1 MKDQEDKKH
10 TTTMKY
16 IIVFV
21 SAILLVSCKKEQ
33 QAVPNSTSTDSVKVI
48 KDSVVTDTSSAKI
61 LVETIPFPKEIKEC
75 SCYFAKNKADFEAE
89 KYIYAD
95 DAGKTAYMKLDGK
108 RLAMK
113 LISSSDMEVD
123 EELSKE
129 IESDNYKISVKGK
142 KIKGEE
148 ALLFEGTLTIEKP
161 DGTIVIMPIYGECG
175 C

>member
-1 MKDQEDKKH
+1 
-10 TTTMKY
+10 MKY

>member
-1 MKDQEDKKH
+1 
-10 TTTMKY
+10 MKY
-16 IIVFV
+16 LIIFF
-21 SAILLVSCKKEQ
+21 SAFLLVACKKEQ
-33 QAVPNSTSTDSVKVI
+33 QTSQ
-48 KDSVVTDTSSAKI
+48 TSAPADSAKTVQDTVAADI
-61 LVETIPFPKEIKEC
+61 SSGKIAVDTFPFPTEIKEC
-75 SCYFAKNKADFEAE
+75 SCYFAKTKADFLAE

-108 RLAMK
+108 KISLN
-113 LISSSDMEVD
+113 LISSSDMEGD

-129 IESDNYKISVKGK
+129 IENDNYKISVKGK

-161 DGTIVIMPIYGECG
+161 DGTIVKMPIYGECG

>member
-1 MKDQEDKKH
+1 
-10 TTTMKY
+10 MKY
-16 IIVFV
+16 VIIFF
-21 SAILLVSCKKEQ
+21 SAFLLVACKKDKETVSDSAKKDSVTVVQ
-33 QAVPNSTSTDSVKVI
+33 DSVK
-48 KDSVVTDTSSAKI
+48 TDAQKTGIA
-61 LVETIPFPKEIKEC
+61 VDTFPFPKEIKEC
-75 SCYFAKNKADFEAE
+75 SCYFAKSKSDFENE

-108 RLAMK
+108 RLTMN
-113 LISSSDMEVD
+113 LIASNDMEVD

-129 IESDNYKISVKGK
+129 IESDDYKISVKGK

-161 DGTIVIMPIYGECG
+161 DGTVVTLPVYGECG

>member
-1 MKDQEDKKH
+1 
-10 TTTMKY
+10 MKY
-16 IIVFV
+16 LIIFF
-21 SAILLVSCKKEQ
+21 SALLLTACKKDKETLKDS
-33 QAVPNSTSTDSVKVI
+33 ASTDSLT
-48 KDSVVTDTSSAKI
+48 VVNDSAKTGTASGKI
-61 LVETIPFPKEIKEC
+61 QVDIIPFPKEIKEC
-75 SCYFAKNKADFEAE
+75 SCYFARNKADFEAE

-108 RLAMK
+108 RIAMN

-123 EELSKE
+123 EELTKE

-142 KIKGEE
+142 KIKSEE

-161 DGTIVIMPIYGECG
+161 DGTVETIPIYGECG

>member
-1 MKDQEDKKH
+1 
-10 TTTMKY
+10 MKY
-16 IIVFV
+16 VIIFF
-21 SAILLVSCKKEQ
+21 SAILLVSCKKQQ
-33 QAVPNSTSTDSVKVI
+33 QAVPNSTSSDSVKVVQ
-48 KDSVVTDTSSAKI
+48 DSVVTDTSSAKI
-61 LVETIPFPKEIKEC
+61 LVENIPFPKEIKEC

-108 RLAMK
+108 RLAMN

-148 ALLFEGTLTIEKP
+148 ALLFKGTLTIEKP
-161 DGTIVIMPIYGECG
+161 DGTVVTMPIYGECG

>member
-1 MKDQEDKKH
+1 
-10 TTTMKY
+10 MKY
-16 IIVFV
+16 LIIFF
-21 SAILLVSCKKEQ
+21 SAFLLVACKKDKETVSG
-33 QAVPNSTSTDSVKVI
+33 ASPADSLNIV
-48 KDSVVTDTSSAKI
+48 KDSATASIPSGKI
-61 LVETIPFPKEIKEC
+61 QIENISFPEEIKEC
-75 SCYFAKNKADFEAE
+75 SCYFARNKADFEAE

-108 RLAMK
+108 RLSMN

-123 EELSKE
+123 EELTKE
-129 IESDNYKISVKGK
+129 IENGDYKISVKGK

-161 DGTIVIMPIYGECG
+161 DGSVISTPIYGECG

>member
-1 MKDQEDKKH
+1 
-10 TTTMKY
+10 MKY
-16 IIVFV
+16 LIIFV
-21 SAILLVSCKKEQ
+21 AAILLTACKKEQ
-33 QAVPNSTSTDSVKVI
+33 QTVPDSARTTDSLTVQ
-48 KDSVVTDTSSAKI
+48 DTAKTEVSSGNV
-61 LVETIPFPKEIKEC
+61 LVETFPFPKEIKEC

-108 RLAMK
+108 RQTMN

-129 IESDNYKISVKGK
+129 IESGDYKISVKGK

-148 ALLFEGTLTIEKP
+148 ALLFQGTLTIEKP
-161 DGTIVIMPIYGECG
+161 DGTVETMPVYGECG

>member
-1 MKDQEDKKH
+1 
-10 TTTMKY
+10 MKY
-16 IIVFV
+16 LIIFFF
-21 SAILLVSCKKEQ
+21 AFLLVACKKEQ
-33 QAVPNSTSTDSVKVI
+33 QTAPASASAD
-48 KDSVVTDTSSAKI
+48 SAKI
-61 LVETIPFPKEIKEC
+61 VQDTVATDVPSGKIAVDTFPFPTEIKEC
-75 SCYFAKNKADFEAE
+75 SCYFAKSKADFLAE

-108 RLAMK
+108 RIAMN
-113 LISSSDMEVD
+113 LISSNDMEAD

-129 IESDNYKISVKGK
+129 IENDDYKISVKGK

-161 DGTIVIMPIYGECG
+161 DGTIVKMPIYGECG

>member
-1 MKDQEDKKH
+1 
-10 TTTMKY
+10 MKY
-16 IIVFV
+16 LIIFFF
-21 SAILLVSCKKEQ
+21 AILLVSCKKEQ
-33 QAVPNSTSTDSVKVI
+33 QTVQNPTSADSVKVI
-48 KDSVVTDTSSAKI
+48 QDSVAIDTSSGKI
-61 LVETIPFPKEIKEC
+61 SVEEFPFPKEIKEC
-75 SCYFAKNKADFEAE
+75 SCYFAKNKADFENE

-95 DAGKTAYMKLDGK
+95 DAGKMAYMKLDGK
-108 RLAMK
+108 RLAMN

-148 ALLFEGTLTIEKP
+148 ALLFQGTITIEKP
-161 DGTIVIMPIYGECG
+161 DGTVETLPIYGECG

>member
-1 MKDQEDKKH
+1 MKH
-10 TTTMKY
+10 L
-16 IIVFV
+16 IIFF
-21 SAILLVSCKKEQ
+21 SALLLVACKKDKET
-33 QAVPNSTSTDSVKVI
+33 VSGSTPIDSANIV
-48 KDSVVTDTSSAKI
+48 KDSTAANISSGKI
-61 LVETIPFPKEIKEC
+61 LIENIPFPEEIKEC
-75 SCYFAKNKADFEAE
+75 SCYFARNKADFEAE

-108 RLAMK
+108 RLAMN

-123 EELSKE
+123 EELTKE
-129 IESDNYKISVKGK
+129 IESNDYKISVKGK

-161 DGTIVIMPIYGECG
+161 DGSVITTPIYGECG

>member
-1 MKDQEDKKH
+1 
-10 TTTMKY
+10 MKY
-16 IIVFV
+16 FIIFF
-21 SAILLVSCKKEQ
+21 SALFLVACKKGKETVQ
-33 QAVPNSTSTDSVKVI
+33 GSAPGDSLNIV
-48 KDSVVTDTSSAKI
+48 KDSAVAQSSSEKI
-61 LVETIPFPKEIKEC
+61 LIETIAFPKEIKEC
-75 SCYFAKNKADFEAE
+75 SCYFAKTKADFEAE

-108 RLAMK
+108 RMVMN

-123 EELSKE
+123 EELTKE
-129 IESDNYKISVKGK
+129 IESNDYKISVKGK

-161 DGTIVIMPIYGECG
+161 DGSVVTTPIYGECG

>member
-1 MKDQEDKKH
+1 MKQ
-10 TTTMKY
+10 T
-16 IIVFV
+16 IIFLSVF
-21 SAILLVSCKKEQ
+21 LLVACKKEQ
-33 QAVPNSTSTDSVKVI
+33 QTNQRTTLEDSLKITQDSTIADTSTG
-48 KDSVVTDTSSAKI
+48 KI
-61 LVETIPFPKEIKEC
+61 LVEHFPFPTEIKEC
-75 SCYFAKNKADFEAE
+75 SCYFAKSKADFEAE

-108 RLAMK
+108 RLAMN

-123 EELSKE
+123 EQLSKE

-161 DGTIVIMPIYGECG
+161 DGTIVTMPIYGECG